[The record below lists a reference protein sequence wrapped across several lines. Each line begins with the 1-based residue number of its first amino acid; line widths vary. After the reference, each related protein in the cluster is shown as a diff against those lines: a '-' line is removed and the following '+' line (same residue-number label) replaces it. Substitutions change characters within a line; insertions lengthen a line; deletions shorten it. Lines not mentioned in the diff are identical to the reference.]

1 MSVEYYVFIFEIH
14 LFEGLKQSLVE
25 LPRYTTFFFRYIR
38 TFTTNLYSEH
48 TMARPRPDRPCSIE
62 SVQNMIFTFSI

>member
-1 MSVEYYVFIFEIH
+1 MSVEYYVFTFEIH

-38 TFTTNLYSEH
+38 TFTTNLYSELTYH
-48 TMARPRPDRPCSIE
+48 DQTR
-62 SVQNMIFTFSI
+62 

>member
-14 LFEGLKQSLVE
+14 LFEGLKQFLVE

-38 TFTTNLYSEH
+38 TFTTNLYS
-48 TMARPRPDRPCSIE
+48 AVNIPWPDQIGL
-62 SVQNMIFTFSI
+62 VQ